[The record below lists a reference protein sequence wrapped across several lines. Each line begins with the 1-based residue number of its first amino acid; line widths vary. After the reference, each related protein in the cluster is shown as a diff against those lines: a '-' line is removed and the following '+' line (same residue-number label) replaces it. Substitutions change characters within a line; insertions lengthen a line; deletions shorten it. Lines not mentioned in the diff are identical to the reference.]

1 MPKKNFEI
9 YLETIFINIQ
19 INLSFFLIVYN
30 IINTFA
36 ALVPMINELLKY
48 PNE

>member
-1 MPKKNFEI
+1 VPKKNFEMNS
-9 YLETIFINIQ
+9 ETIFINIQ

-30 IINTFA
+30 IINIFA

>member
-30 IINTFA
+30 IINIFA

>member
-1 MPKKNFEI
+1 MPKKNFEMN
-9 YLETIFINIQ
+9 LETKFINIQ

-30 IINTFA
+30 IINIFA
-36 ALVPMINELLKY
+36 ALVPMINALLKF